1 MNLRKLVCVA
11 VAAAAMFSTTLLQA
25 QDQKKGRGGGMGL
38 TVERIEQAVG
48 SLSSE
53 QKTKIEAVIA
63 KQREQMQALQNAS
76 QEERGAKM
84 REIMQAGR
92 TEIRAVL
99 TPEQQK
105 KFDEMPTGR
114 GQGGGG
120 GGGGGKKR
128 NQ

>member
-120 GGGGGKKR
+120 SGKKK